1 MVHAS
6 VLAATIAQEKPSQQ
20 AALEAAIEQF
30 RARTGVDRIFLRPIK
45 RLQDRW
51 WAVPQPNRTP
61 VCLDRRQFDRREP
74 PNGTQHDTQ
83 QIWRFQRQSAM
94 LMAPRLEVIP
104 MPRHKTYVPHG
115 VIPAVLLP
123 FDADLAIDEAGFRKH
138 LRDVAATPGITAIT
152 VNAHSTEVASC
163 SFEEQRRVLAIAE
176 DEIGDRLPL
185 VNGVWADGSIEA
197 ARIARMAAEGGASA
211 LLIFPPAPFTLG
223 QSPEMALAHV
233 KRIADATDLP
243 LVVFQYPLATGQ
255 GYPRDTLL
263 KMVDEVASIRA
274 IKDWAG
280 NVPQHE
286 MHIRTLQSLPRP
298 VNVLTTHSAWLL
310 SSLVLGCNGLLSGS
324 GSVIPDLQ
332 AQLFHAV
339 KANDLAEARRLN
351 DRIYPLARVF
361 YADPWADMHNRMKE
375 ALVLLGRLPRAVVR
389 PPLVKLSEVEIDRI
403 RAALVE
409 AGLLGS
415 KARRDAA

>member
-1 MVHAS
+1 
-6 VLAATIAQEKPSQQ
+6 
-20 AALEAAIEQF
+20 
-30 RARTGVDRIFLRPIK
+30 
-45 RLQDRW
+45 
-51 WAVPQPNRTP
+51 
-61 VCLDRRQFDRREP
+61 
-74 PNGTQHDTQ
+74 
-83 QIWRFQRQSAM
+83 
-94 LMAPRLEVIP
+94 
-104 MPRHKTYVPHG
+104 MPRHARYLPHG

-123 FDADLAIDEAGFRKH
+123 FNDDLSIDEKGFRGH
-138 LRDVAATPGITAIT
+138 LRDVAATKGLSAIT
-152 VNAHSTEVASC
+152 INAHSTEVASC
-163 SFEEQRRVLAIAE
+163 SFEEQRRVLAIAQE
-176 DEIGDRLPL
+176 EIGDRLPL

-197 ARIARMAAEGGASA
+197 ARIARMAVDGGASA

-223 QSPEMALAHV
+223 QSPEMALAHF

-243 LVVFQYPLATGQ
+243 LIVFQYPLATGQ

-263 KMVDEVASIRA
+263 RMVDEVPSIRA

-280 NVPQHE
+280 NVAQHE
-286 MHIRTLQSLPRP
+286 MHIRTLQNLPRP

-324 GSVIPDLQ
+324 GSVIADLQ

-389 PPLVKLSEVEIDRI
+389 PPLVKLSDPEVDRI
-403 RAALVE
+403 RAALAE
-409 AGLLGS
+409 TGLLRA
-415 KARRDAA
+415 KARDAA